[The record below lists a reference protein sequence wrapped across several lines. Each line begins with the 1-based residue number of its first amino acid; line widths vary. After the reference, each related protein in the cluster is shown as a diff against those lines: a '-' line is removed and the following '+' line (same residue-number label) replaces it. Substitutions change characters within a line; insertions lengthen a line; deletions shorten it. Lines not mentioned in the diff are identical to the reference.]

1 MSKSL
6 VAKAVFGEIT
16 LGEVLKK
23 FHKKISAIIVEYL
36 DSENTYDSWCI
47 DDLEDG
53 GQELQLMDD
62 YEVTSFPLE
71 TKVKLRSGELEIEN
85 EVGTF
90 ILTFMEHKKVKFDSL
105 LPKKS

>member
-23 FHKKISAIIVEYL
+23 FHKKISAIMVEYE
-36 DSENTYDSWCI
+36 DNESIYDNWCV
-47 DDLEDG
+47 DDDGDG
-53 GQELQLMDD
+53 GQELQLPDD

-71 TKVKLRSGELEIEN
+71 TKVKLRSSELEIEN

-105 LPKKS
+105 LP

>member
-23 FHKKISAIIVEYL
+23 FHKKISAIIVEYE
-36 DSENTYDSWCI
+36 DNENTYDNWCV
-47 DDLEDG
+47 DDGDC

-71 TKVKLRSGELEIEN
+71 TKVKLRSGELEIEH